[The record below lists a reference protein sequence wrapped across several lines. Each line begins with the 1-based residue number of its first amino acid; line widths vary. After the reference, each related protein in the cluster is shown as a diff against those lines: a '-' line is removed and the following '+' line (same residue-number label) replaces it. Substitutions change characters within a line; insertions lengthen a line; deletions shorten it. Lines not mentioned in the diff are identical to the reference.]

1 MGRDLGAQLRGPEG
15 LADVVVGAQ
24 AVGGHGILLGHASG
38 QEDDGAVEVRADLP
52 HELEAVEPRHHDVA
66 EHEVEAREVHP
77 RDRRRVLR
85 LDDLMAVAAEDARKR
100 VEDRPFIIH
109 CQYPR
114 HVRPPETLVGIVLT
128 PRSASR
134 ALRAATGVSAAS
146 HAR

>member
-15 LADVVVGAQ
+15 LANVVVGAQ
-24 AVGGHGILLGHASG
+24 AVGGHGILLGHARG
-38 QEDDGAVEVRADLP
+38 QEDDGPVEVRADLP

-77 RDRRRVLR
+77 RDRRWVRR
-85 LDDLMAVAAEDARKR
+85 PDDLMAVAAEDARER

-114 HVRPPETLVGIVLT
+114 HVDLLKLSSELY
-128 PRSASR
+128 
-134 ALRAATGVSAAS
+134 
-146 HAR
+146 